1 MKLVKHN
8 VIENYLA
15 FDGDDRLDVIVQEL
29 SKVVMMFPKA
39 VTDVFDMCNIK
50 YKSSDPK
57 ELQKLIEQNSNDLK
71 MLNKLVKLSLVANM
85 ELQNAKGQNTNQK
98 SFNEMVSNK
107 DDFFKENQDIQK
119 DAVLLLRDMFGS
131 KKKTNFAKEVN
142 EYLNMDGDDN
152 TKVLQAKPF
161 VSSIDNTPTSKF
173 KTLLLLGL
181 LVGGAYYF
189 IKKRG

>member
-15 FDGDDRLDVIVQEL
+15 FDGEDRLDVIVQEL

-50 YKSSDPK
+50 YKTSEPK

-98 SFNEMVSNK
+98 SFNEMVANK
-107 DDFFKENQDIQK
+107 DDYFKENQDIQK

-142 EYLNMDGDDN
+142 EYLNMDGDES
-152 TKVLQAKPF
+152 QSMSGKPF
-161 VSSIDNTPTSKF
+161 VSSIDNTPMAKF
-173 KTLLLLGL
+173 KSLLLIGL
-181 LVGGAYYF
+181 LIGGAYYF
-189 IKKRG
+189 IKKNK